1 MRLRE
6 FAKLDEIK
14 KGAKDSN
21 GFSSCW
27 TGYHAAGTK
36 KGKNGG
42 PVRNCVKNESLGA
55 NTHSSLEA
63 DLAKKYMELAPSI
76 KKYKDEE
83 GADHLYR
90 ELLAIARHHGAERK
104 FIHMCNGA
112 RNSAHMDYDTNPGHF
127 KNWFWYLGLGNEQ
140 GVAEGLPQTLRKVV
154 PGYAKREIDKKMDDQ
169 KFGKTD
175 VDKDA
180 NYYRYKK
187 IQDKIKEQGV
197 AEGWDPEDDA
207 AEPLAK
213 YFADLYYGD
222 FSVTM
227 KIKLAAH
234 IYQSIQNG
242 ELSIEQLKADID
254 MLEKEKG
261 IKEQGVAE
269 GNLNELFEPTLNYYK
284 LSNGKTVQV
293 SYRPNVNQSP
303 VPFTDVSVSYVNTA
317 LKPQG
322 PSFDSTGV
330 AKPWTSAPDGVKQA
344 IQKFATQPQQGVAEG
359 LKTKI
364 EHLQRQLLEAKLAIS
379 LAKKTPL

>member
-83 GADHLYR
+83 GADHLYQ

-112 RNSAHMDYDTNPGHF
+112 RNSAHLDYDTNPGHF

-140 GVAEGLPQTLRKVV
+140 GVAEAGPNAPYTPSPAKPFRNPRGFNKQGTGVGNKLADLNRK
-154 PGYAKREIDKKMDDQ
+154 EWEEKK
-169 KFGKTD
+169 K
-175 VDKDA
+175 
-180 NYYRYKK
+180 
-187 IQDKIKEQGV
+187 KEQGV
-197 AEGWDPEDDA
+197 AEGSISDLLNKDPKSPKFNDHSAPRKTKHSGSTPTPYEQGRLDAHRKKSYNNIHNTEQDAEDY
-207 AEPLAK
+207 K
-213 YFADLYYGD
+213 TGYRHVK
-222 FSVTM
+222 SR
-227 KIKLAAH
+227 
-234 IYQSIQNG
+234 
-242 ELSIEQLKADID
+242 
-254 MLEKEKG
+254 
-261 IKEQGVAE
+261 QGVAE
-269 GNLNELFEPTLNYYK
+269 GAPIVVMPSHKRLEKKHKPSLSRGMDPAKAQGEQDARDGKPYNNPYPFKKELGAPGNWEHNSYK
-284 LSNGKTVQV
+284 A
-293 SYRPNVNQSP
+293 SY
-303 VPFTDVSVSYVNTA
+303 DSV
-317 LKPQG
+317 KP
-322 PSFDSTGV
+322 
-330 AKPWTSAPDGVKQA
+330 
-344 IQKFATQPQQGVAEG
+344 GVAESG
-359 LKTKI
+359 
-364 EHLQRQLLEAKLAIS
+364 AKQAAIAI
-379 LAKKTPL
+379 AKKASGKYTKDGKRLKEGSRSS